1 MSFIMLFA
9 FQLAQPCSA
18 EDTSAGGQALSVE
31 RMVKRINERHDD
43 FFRYHRELEERWE
56 KRRGTIGER
65 KKLEAIHAEK
75 VEHAREEYVKS
86 KASRVRPTDEAS
98 RLRHEAAEK
107 DRLAQNE
114 MLRLR
119 YVKQRDTVEQYLK
132 KGRAIPE
139 LKEFDLEGY

>member
-1 MSFIMLFA
+1 MSLIVLFA
-9 FQLAQPCSA
+9 LNLTQPCSA
-18 EDTSAGGQALSVE
+18 EDTAAAGPNMSVE

-56 KRRGTIGER
+56 KRRATIGER
-65 KKLEAIHAEK
+65 KKLEEAHALK
-75 VEHAREEYVKS
+75 VEKAREEYVKVRT
-86 KASRVRPTDEAS
+86 KRPTDEAS

-107 DRLAQNE
+107 ERLAHSE
-114 MLRLR
+114 MLRQR
-119 YVKQRDTVEQYLK
+119 YVQQRDTVEQYLK